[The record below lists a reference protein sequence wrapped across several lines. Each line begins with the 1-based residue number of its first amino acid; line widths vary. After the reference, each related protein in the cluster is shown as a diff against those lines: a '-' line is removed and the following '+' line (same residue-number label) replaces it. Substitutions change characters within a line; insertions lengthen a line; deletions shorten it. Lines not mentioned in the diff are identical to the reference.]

1 MGDGEQRRQHLSAGH
16 YVKVVT
22 ADSALQESVT
32 LIAANFGFPAVVV
45 NIVDADTRHTI
56 AAVGAPLGTA
66 PRVSTLCDH
75 TVRNGVPVVH
85 SEVTT
90 PPASSP
96 HLQAYVGVPLT
107 GREGIVVGTLC
118 LLDTR
123 PRHFSAERMVQLV
136 AIAAVVE
143 DQLEMLRRRG
153 PHPVGSTTNVTELT
167 AAVDADQIV
176 PYYQP
181 IVDLRTGQ
189 IMGVEALARWH
200 HPVRGVL
207 PPATF
212 IPLAEDTEII
222 IDLDLAILS
231 QAAVDFVGWQRQYPR
246 LRLNTNLSSRHFEHH
261 DCVDRITGAVTT
273 AGLAPEVVNVEV
285 TETAEIATASHD
297 AHRFLDTL
305 RARGFRIVLDDFGTE
320 YSAMKHLL
328 CLPVDGL
335 KTDHS
340 FTAALGTPVGDALI
354 RGVVGFAAELDLT
367 LVIEGV
373 ETQHQATRAHHLGAT
388 LAQGY
393 LWAPP
398 LPATQLAELLNTT
411 FMTPPYPTTKRRYP
425 VL

>member
-1 MGDGEQRRQHLSAGH
+1 
-16 YVKVVT
+16 
-22 ADSALQESVT
+22 
-32 LIAANFGFPAVVV
+32 
-45 NIVDADTRHTI
+45 
-56 AAVGAPLGTA
+56 
-66 PRVSTLCDH
+66 
-75 TVRNGVPVVH
+75 
-85 SEVTT
+85 
-90 PPASSP
+90 
-96 HLQAYVGVPLT
+96 
-107 GREGIVVGTLC
+107 
-118 LLDTR
+118 
-123 PRHFSAERMVQLV
+123 MVQLV
-136 AIAAVVE
+136 AIAAVVV

-246 LRLNTNLSSRHFEHH
+246 LRLNTNLSSRHFEHP

-320 YSAMKHLL
+320 YSAMEHLL

-354 RGVVGFAAELDLT
+354 RGVVGFAADLDLT

-373 ETQHQATRAHHLGAT
+373 ETQHQATRAHHLGAP

-398 LPATQLAELLNTT
+398 PTRHRARRTT
-411 FMTPPYPTTKRRYP
+411 EQHIYDTAVPHHKTPIPCSIGRLHQQQPTIEMN
-425 VL
+425 VLCMS